1 MNPSVSFVIV
11 GYHSCDAL
19 GPCLESIERH
29 AGMPVETIVVDNASG
44 DGTVEWL
51 ASAHPAVR
59 VVANDANVGFTR
71 AVNQG
76 LALARGDALF
86 VLNPDCELLPDA
98 LPRLVHALRNG
109 RFVGAVAPAL
119 VDPRGRVARSCG
131 RFPDL
136 WTLACD
142 HFGLASAFP
151 QSPLFGRYKYGERTQ
166 GSLELVGWASGAAL
180 LLSRAAYREIGGL
193 DEAIFMYM
201 EEVDWCRRAVLSG
214 FGIRYVPGARVVHV
228 GQQSSRR
235 VPGQTYLHNLRSR
248 VYYFRKHHG
257 PAAAWTAR
265 AILVASLAA
274 KWIASHVGRE
284 RRDASAIYAAGI
296 GAVREAAWR

>member
-1 MNPSVSFVIV
+1 MNPLVSIVIV
-11 GYHSCDAL
+11 GYHSKDAL
-19 GPCLESIERH
+19 GPCLDSIERH
-29 AGMPVETIVVDNASG
+29 AGAPCEVIVVDNSSD

-59 VVANDANVGFTR
+59 VVANAENAGFTR

-98 LPRLVHALRNG
+98 LPRLLDTLRTG
-109 RFVGAVAPAL
+109 RGVGAVAPAL
-119 VDPRGRVARSCG
+119 VDTHGRVARSCG

-136 WTLACD
+136 WTLLCD

-151 QSPLFGRYKYGERTQ
+151 TSPLFGRYKYGERSQ

-180 LLSRAAYREIGGL
+180 LVSRRAYSEIGGL
-193 DEAIFMYM
+193 DERIFMYM
-201 EEVDWCRRAVLSG
+201 EEVDWCRRAVLHG
-214 FGIRYVPGARVVHV
+214 FGIRYVPGARIVHV
-228 GQQSSRR
+228 GQLSSRR

-265 AILVASLAA
+265 AILLTSCATKWLASRLSRAP
-274 KWIASHVGRE
+274 RE
-284 RRDASAIYAAGI
+284 ASAIYAAGI
-296 GAVREAAWR
+296 GAMREAAWR